1 MIQTGFIAAVFP
13 LTISIF
19 ARDVGGGMIG
29 FLNSARFFGNALGP
43 LMATSLLAYS
53 NLLTLYIAIA
63 AFTLVTL
70 WAFLASKQGI

>member
-1 MIQTGFIAAVFP
+1 MIQTGFIAAIFP
-13 LTISIF
+13 LTISVF

-43 LMATSLLAYS
+43 LMATSVLAYS

-63 AFTLVTL
+63 GFTLVTL
-70 WAFLASKQGI
+70 WAFLASKRGF